1 MKKLLITLLIL
12 VSACAGASA
21 QLLWKISGNGLD
33 RPSYLFGTHHLAPVS
48 VIDSVPGLNRV
59 IATVDAVYGE
69 MDMAKANSP
78 ESQQKMM
85 MMAMAPADSLLT
97 MVLTPAQL
105 DSLGAVMTKYLGP
118 MADVRQFAPFKPAM
132 LSTTLS
138 VLQSQRNFPT
148 FDPTQQLDLVIQQR
162 AAKAGKRVDG
172 LETVEQQA
180 SLLFGT
186 PILEQVEQLMSAV
199 RMDEKSMEFSTRLAT
214 AYLNGDLEGMLALIE
229 DPELGAGE
237 ASDRLLNARNANWVR
252 FMAGFLPTA
261 SVLIAVG
268 AGHLP
273 GDKGLISLLR
283 KEGFDVTPVE
293 N

>member
-1 MKKLLITLLIL
+1 MKKLLIALLAL
-12 VSACAGASA
+12 VGAATGADA

-48 VIDSVPGLNRV
+48 VIDSVPGLNRA

-69 MDMAKANSP
+69 MDMEKANKP
-78 ESQQKMM
+78 ENQQKMM
-85 MMAMAPADSLLT
+85 MLAMAPADSLLT
-97 MVLTPAQL
+97 MVLTPAQIDTL
-105 DSLGAVMTKYLGP
+105 STVMAKYLGP
-118 MADVRQFAPFKPAM
+118 MVDAAQFAPFKPAM
-132 LSTTLS
+132 LTTTLS
-138 VLQSQRNFPT
+138 VLQAKRNFPS
-148 FDPTQQLDLVIQQR
+148 FDPMQQLDYVIQQR

-186 PILEQVEQLMSAV
+186 PILEQAEQLMEAI
-199 RMDEKSMEFSTRLAT
+199 RMDDKSMEFSTRLAT
-214 AYLNGDLEGMLALIE
+214 AYLHGDLEGMLALIE
-229 DPELGAGE
+229 DSDLGAGE
-237 ASDRLLNARNANWVR
+237 ASDRLINTRNANWVR

-273 GDKGLISLLR
+273 GDKGIISLLR
-283 KEGFDVTPVE
+283 KEGYEVTPFE